1 LPSLAE
7 LKRAA
12 QDSLDWLWEWYW
24 SQLDYAFGVAKVV
37 EPDEEFEGIEATKE
51 KLQAILKGY
60 VKERKNEIKSRKK
73 DSNAAE
79 NALSTY
85 NLRYAPSS
93 TTIPSARIQNILT
106 QLLVGEKMIL
116 PTDKKLG
123 SSMSG
128 AFLIWDPLLLA
139 FAQSANLLVP
149 TILTDLKAAMNRSS
163 SAMISTDMDPVR
175 EGFYEWVLHILRSD
189 AWAACQTSNTVE
201 NTLTACFSEPTHWN
215 LKVTEALLKE
225 KDVPNRESWRAV
237 LEAAKSEVNGEVM
250 EVDIEEIEQAM
261 PVGQVQPKEKIRGP
275 TKVIGMWKA
284 KPIGWLPEGYED
296 DE

>member
-24 SQLDYAFGVAKVV
+24 SQLDYAFGVAKAA
-37 EPDEEFEGIEATKE
+37 EPDEEFEGVESIKE
-51 KLQAILKGY
+51 KLQAILKTY
-60 VKERKNEIKSRKK
+60 VKERKNEIKSRRK
-73 DSNAAE
+73 DSKAAD

-93 TTIPSARIQNILT
+93 TTIPSGRT
-106 QLLVGEKMIL
+106 QSLLVRLLVDDKMIL
-116 PTDKKLG
+116 PSDKKLG

-139 FAQSANLLVP
+139 FAQSTNLPAP
-149 TILTDLKAAMNRSS
+149 TIVTQLATSMNRSPS
-163 SAMISTDMDPVR
+163 TMISTDMDPVR
-175 EGFYEWVLHILRSD
+175 EGMHDWALHILQSE
-189 AWAACQTSNTVE
+189 AWAAHQSSRTIEDILAT
-201 NTLTACFSEPTHWN
+201 CFSDPTHWN
-215 LKVTEALLKE
+215 LKLAEALLKE
-225 KDVPNRESWRAV
+225 KDVANRDSWRAV
-237 LEAAKSEVNGEVM
+237 LQAAKSEASGEEM
-250 EVDIEEIEQAM
+250 DVDIEEIEQPM
-261 PVGQVQPKEKIRGP
+261 PVRQGKPKEKIRGP
-275 TKVIGMWKA
+275 TKVMGMWKA